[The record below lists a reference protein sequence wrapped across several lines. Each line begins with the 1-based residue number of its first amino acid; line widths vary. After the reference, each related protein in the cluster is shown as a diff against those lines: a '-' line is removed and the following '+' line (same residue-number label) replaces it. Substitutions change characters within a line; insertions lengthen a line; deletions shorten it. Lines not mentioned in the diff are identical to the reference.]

1 MFEKLIKEIQ
11 KFINTPFRY
20 SDLVILLDKK
30 KDFLLSKNILENS
43 DEFEYCAMWDMMID
57 LEEQL
62 KILEDKNLVILSEIN
77 IQEIYRYHLNIRKI
91 INMKDES
98 KEQKE
103 ARLKLLMEGLELTKS
118 GYAGIDKNGNKVD
131 RRKFPDAVPLQYNPS
146 LGIPHP
152 KEV

>member
-11 KFINTPFRY
+11 KFVNTPFRY
-20 SDLVILLDKK
+20 ADLLLLLDKK

-43 DEFEYCAMWDMMID
+43 DEFEYNAMWDMIID

-62 KILEDKNLVILSEIN
+62 LILEGENLVILSTISIES
-77 IQEIYRYHLNIRKI
+77 IYRYHLNIRKI
-91 INMKDES
+91 INMEES

-103 ARLKLLMEGLELTKS
+103 ARLKVLVESIELTKS
-118 GYAGIDKNGNKVD
+118 GYAGIDKSGNKVD
-131 RRKFPDAVPLQYNPS
+131 RRKFPDAVPLLYNPS

-152 KEV
+152 KEI